1 MVTTVN
7 RNPMRVGA
15 AGAGPTYRASVVSLS
30 AVEKTPESAMTAA
43 PHTKTK
49 ATRMI
54 VGAAKK
60 SGEATQ
66 QEPLITSATSAAG
79 GRPKR
84 SDAQPPRREPTA
96 PATPIAA
103 NAMKPVDAV
112 VVSPR
117 ASWPAATN
125 MDSHV
130 HSA

>member
-1 MVTTVN
+1 MPVCAV
-7 RNPMRVGA
+7 RAV
-15 AGAGPTYRASVVSLS
+15 PTYRASVVSLS
-30 AVEKTPESAMTAA
+30 AVEKTPESATTAA

-49 ATRMI
+49 TTRTI

-60 SGEATQ
+60 SGDATQ
-66 QEPLITSATSAAG
+66 QQPLITSAATAAR

-96 PATPIAA
+96 PATPIAT